1 LKLFRCF
8 RYGLLALCLL
18 LLASCGSASAPGGDP
33 ASVTLKVFNWG
44 DYIDP
49 DVTDLFTQETGI
61 EVIYTMF
68 EANEDMYTSIK
79 ASGGVSHDVVIPSD
93 YMIRKMINEDML
105 RKINLENIPNYDLID
120 DRFKDLDFDPQNEY
134 SVPYMWGTVGIA
146 YNTTMV
152 DGPID
157 SWTALWDERYRKN
170 IFMMDSVRDSL
181 GVTLK
186 MLGYSMNT
194 KNEAELQEAY
204 EKLVAQKPLVLAY
217 TGDEVK
223 DKMIAGEAALAVVY
237 AGDAITISD
246 ENPDIAY
253 VIPREGSNM
262 WVDSMCILKT
272 AQNPEAA
279 EAFIN
284 FMCSTPIAQRNWEY
298 INYSSPQTEVI
309 AQMPE
314 EFQNNPARNP
324 SAEELA
330 RCEVFEDLSQTT
342 QYYEDLWTRLIG
354 A

>member
-1 LKLFRCF
+1 MKQLRCL
-8 RYGLLALCLL
+8 RYGLLALFLL
-18 LLASCGSASAPGGDP
+18 LPSSCKSAPTPGGP
-33 ASVTLKVFNWG
+33 STVTLKVFNWG

-49 DVTDLFTQETGI
+49 DVTALFTQETGI

-79 ASGGVSHDVVIPSD
+79 ASGDVSHDVVIPSD

-105 RKINLENIPNYDLID
+105 RKIDMGNIPNHALID
-120 DRFKDLDFDPQNEY
+120 DRFKNLAFDPQNEY

-152 DGPID
+152 EAPIT
-157 SWTALWDERYRKN
+157 SWTALWDEQYQKN

-181 GVTLK
+181 GVALK

-204 EKLVAQKPLVLAY
+204 NKLVEQKPLVLAY

-253 VIPREGSNM
+253 VIPQEGSNLF
-262 WVDSMCILKT
+262 VDSMCILKT
-272 AQNPEAA
+272 AENPEAA

-284 FMCSTPIAQRNWEY
+284 FMCSTPIATRNWEY
-298 INYSSPQTEVI
+298 INYSSPQKEVI

-314 EFQNNPARNP
+314 EFQNSPARNP
-324 SAEELA
+324 SAEDLA
-330 RCEVFEDLSQTT
+330 RCEVFEDLAQTT

>member
-1 LKLFRCF
+1 LKQFRCL
-8 RYGLLALCLL
+8 RCGLLALCLL
-18 LLASCGSASAPGGDP
+18 PLASCGSSSGPGGGP
-33 ASVTLKVFNWG
+33 TLKVFNWG

-49 DVTDLFTQETGI
+49 EVTALFTQETGI
-61 EVIYTMF
+61 KVIYTMF
-68 EANEDMYTSIK
+68 DANEDMYTSIR

-105 RKINLENIPNYDLID
+105 RTIDLDNVPNYALID
-120 DRFKDLDFDPQNEY
+120 DRFKNLDFDPQNEY

-152 DGPID
+152 DEPID
-157 SWTALWDERYRKN
+157 SWTALWDTRYQKN

-181 GVTLK
+181 GITLK

-194 KNEAELQEAY
+194 KNGAELEEAY
-204 EKLVAQKPLVLAY
+204 NKLVEQKPLVLAY
-217 TGDEVK
+217 IGDEVK

-237 AGDAITISD
+237 AGDAITIS
-246 ENPDIAY
+246 EQNPDIAY
-253 VIPREGSNM
+253 VIPREGSNL

-272 AQNPEAA
+272 SENPEAA

-284 FMCSTPIAQRNWEY
+284 FMCSTPIALRNWEY
-298 INYSSPQTEVI
+298 INYSSPQKEVI

-314 EFQNNPARNP
+314 ELQNSSARNP